1 MCPIVVVA
9 VAVVDCEKE
18 KRKKGASQPVELTQ
32 WPKRQQGDN
41 CPALARLGLVGA
53 RLDWARLGW
62 PGLAWPGLGFECSF
76 LAGDLFYVNVDMS
89 NHSKWFRFRFS
100 RELPHSGR
108 GGSQL
113 PAIKHAIAAL
123 VSDVLVVAPAVVV
136 VAVCAASE
144 CDILR
149 VSVSHCWLVGLKQK
163 APNASAHNARR

>member
-1 MCPIVVVA
+1 MT
-9 VAVVDCEKE
+9 
-18 KRKKGASQPVELTQ
+18 G
-32 WPKRQQGDN
+32 
-41 CPALARLGLVGA
+41 LGLA
-53 RLDWARLGW
+53 
-62 PGLAWPGLGFECSF
+62 GLAWAGLGFECSF

-123 VSDVLVVAPAVVV
+123 VSDVLVVAPV
-136 VAVCAASE
+136 VAVAVTAGSE

-149 VSVSHCWLVGLKQK
+149 VSVSHCCLVGLKQK

>member
-1 MCPIVVVA
+1 MT
-9 VAVVDCEKE
+9 
-18 KRKKGASQPVELTQ
+18 G
-32 WPKRQQGDN
+32 
-41 CPALARLGLVGA
+41 LGLAG
-53 RLDWARLGW
+53 LG
-62 PGLAWPGLGFECSF
+62 LTGLGFECSF

-123 VSDVLVVAPAVVV
+123 VSDVLVVAPAVVLVLV
-136 VAVCAASE
+136 VVVTAASE

-149 VSVSHCWLVGLKQK
+149 VSVSHCCLVGLKQK